1 MSKQI
6 KFQMGVG
13 NAAQRFTIEDC
24 PEQWS
29 YLLGVLHCTKCKHE
43 LHLEW
48 KDIRHG
54 TASCGCDV
62 RPYGLEIPK
71 SFDNA

>member
-13 NAAQRFTIEDC
+13 NAAQRFMIEDC

-29 YLLGVLHCTKCKHE
+29 SLLGLLHCSKCKHE

-48 KDIRHG
+48 EDTKHG
-54 TASCGCDV
+54 TASCGCGV
-62 RPYGLEIPK
+62 RPYGLEAQPP
-71 SFDNA
+71 A